1 MYYYL
6 WSLFFSNT
14 FSTKK
19 NRWTLCSAKMLQQ
32 LGIFL
37 TLPAKICSLSSVS
50 DIISQ
55 VNTWI
60 STRHSPKVNS
70 ANTIAVSFSSSSN
83 LGYFFF
89 SHSIFTCRKRSPGW
103 NVQSLYHMCMS
114 SKGESNVHS
123 FCFVTDYSLQV
134 QIACY
139 RKSTFWH
146 NGIGR
151 HSKSDCCLVVS
162 INMTLAITFL

>member
-123 FCFVTDYSLQV
+123 FCFVTDYSQYKLLVIENQL
-134 QIACY
+134 
-139 RKSTFWH
+139 
-146 NGIGR
+146 
-151 HSKSDCCLVVS
+151 SDTMALADIQRVTVVS
-162 INMTLAITFL
+162 LYQSIWHLP